1 MKSPIKS
8 FYDWYRNTIRHPQY
22 RWIVIFGTL
31 AYLISPIDI
40 SPDIFPIVGQLDDL
54 MLVTLLVS
62 ELSQMAID
70 YFQSR
75 QAKTNVKSQAKTND
89 NQGKTVDVDAV
100 SVN

>member
-8 FYDWYRNTIRHPQY
+8 FYDWYRNTLRHPQH
-22 RWIVIFGTL
+22 RWIVILGTL

-62 ELSQMAID
+62 EISQMVID

-75 QAKTNVKSQAKTND
+75 QPKKNATPKANAND
-89 NQGKTVDVDAV
+89 NQGETVDVDAV
-100 SVN
+100 PVN

>member
-8 FYDWYRNTIRHPQY
+8 FYNWYRNTLRNPQY
-22 RWIVIFGTL
+22 RWMIILGTV

-62 ELSQMAID
+62 ELSQIVID

-75 QAKTNVKSQAKTND
+75 QAKNNAQPNVSSD
-89 NQGKTVDVDAV
+89 SNQGETVDVDAV
-100 SVN
+100 PVK